1 MRASQDGGMLIEADG
16 HGNLFRLS
24 SAPSTEEME
33 KRMALVKLDKLTGTQ
48 RRELAAQL
56 AAYEMKDAELAQL
69 VGAFKADLE
78 EAGFTAADAAALLIP
93 AKTRGPAKKSAPGV
107 DKTGGKPT
115 PGTTYKHPATDETW
129 TKAANGKGAPKKEF
143 AALIASGKTWAEL
156 AEVMSTSSRKQP
168 STTATKKRTTK

>member
-1 MRASQDGGMLIEADG
+1 M
-16 HGNLFRLS
+16 GNNL
-24 SAPSTEEME
+24 P
-33 KRMALVKLDKLTGTQ
+33 LVKLDKLTSAQ

-56 AAYEMKDAELAQL
+56 AAYEKKDAELAQL

-78 EAGFTAADAAALLIP
+78 DAGFTATDAAAWLLP

-115 PGTTYKHPATDETW
+115 PGTTYSHPTTGETW

-143 AALIASGKTWAEL
+143 VALVAAGKSWAEL
-156 AEVMSTSSRKQP
+156 VAIAGLSSRKQ
-168 STTATKKRTTK
+168 SAKKAIKASRA